1 MTEWIGR
8 LDDSTKINGG
18 RNGTTRTKRGKS
30 SNNNDTN
37 EGGRWNAEGCAAEWS
52 GDWEGAQE
60 NSEQANVEVSAWSDG
75 LFYQ

>member
-1 MTEWIGR
+1 MMSPSAISRVDDMTEWIGR

-52 GDWEGAQE
+52 GDLLEE
-60 NSEQANVEVSAWSDG
+60 
-75 LFYQ
+75 